1 MSFDASDLIPV
12 VYAQAN
18 TSVLVDGVT
27 IRGFMDGTPITCTF
41 DGGEIEKTE
50 GCDGP
55 GLNMARR
62 QGGTIKF
69 SVRENSPSVP
79 FMLALINTQ
88 YIADTALPINVTV
101 ISGGGRVFDLFN
113 CLVQQP
119 GELSTGDKKVGG
131 IEFTIVGTTF
141 IGA

>member
-1 MSFDASDLIPV
+1 MELNDLIPV
-12 VYAQAN
+12 VYSQAN
-18 TSVLVDGVT
+18 TKVLVNGFE

-55 GLNMARR
+55 ALNMARR

-69 SVRENSPSVP
+69 TLRENSPSY
-79 FMLALINTQ
+79 LLLEGLQRAQ
-88 YIADTALPINVTV
+88 YMADSALPCNVNVFT
-101 ISGGGRVFDLFN
+101 GGGRIYELAN
-113 CLVQQP
+113 CLIQQP

-131 IEFTIVGTTF
+131 IEFTIVGCLMES
-141 IGA
+141 I